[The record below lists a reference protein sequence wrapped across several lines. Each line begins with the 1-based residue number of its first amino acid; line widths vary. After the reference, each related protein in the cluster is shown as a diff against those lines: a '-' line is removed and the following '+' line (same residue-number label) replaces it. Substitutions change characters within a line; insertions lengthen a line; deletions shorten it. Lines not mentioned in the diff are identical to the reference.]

1 MIIRT
6 LRTEGFRHLDSQPF
20 VFSDRIN
27 IIVGKNGSGKTSLLE
42 AIYFASRLRSFRSAD
57 TQKLVNFNSDLFRIF
72 VTLESDQSQSQSQS
86 QLKIAIEKNKHETLV
101 KLNGEFIQ
109 KKTELVR
116 LLPILFLGP
125 DSQMILLDSPKF
137 RRRFLDWGLYHHHPA
152 FLMHWT
158 LFERAL
164 KQRNSAL
171 KQNLYDKVIDSL
183 DIVIVKHGEALS
195 QIRAEFT
202 QQIFAAMLPF
212 LQNLIQEQGEWSI
225 GFKKGY
231 SDDLNTALKNSRVSD
246 RMAGFTR
253 VGPHRADFSLK
264 FKNQN
269 VAVAL
274 SRGQL
279 KLATIS
285 MMLAQLKIHQDKM
298 HQPAILLVDDITAEL
313 DRTHREKLINALVE
327 LNAQLFIS
335 VLEYNEFPE
344 LSDLPAHIG
353 RHIFKLG

>member
-1 MIIRT
+1 MIIRE
-6 LRTEGFRHLDSQPF
+6 LRTEGFRHLDPQPF
-20 VFSDRIN
+20 AFGNRIN

-42 AIYFASRLRSFRSAD
+42 AIYFVSRLRSFRSAD

-72 VTLESDQSQSQSQS
+72 MTLESDQT
-86 QLKIAIEKNKHETLV
+86 QLKIAIEKNKQETLV
-101 KLNGEFIQ
+101 KLNGEFVQ

-116 LLPILFLGP
+116 LLPVLFLGP

-137 RRRFLDWGLYHHHPA
+137 RRRFLDWGLYHHHPT

-171 KQNLYDKVIDSL
+171 KQNLYDKVIESL
-183 DIVIVKHGEALS
+183 DVVLVEHGEALS

-202 QQIFAAMLPF
+202 QQIFAAMRPF

-231 SDDLNTALKNSRVSD
+231 SDDLYTALKNSRVSD

-264 FKNQN
+264 FKGHN

-279 KLATIS
+279 KLATVS
-285 MMLAQLKIHQDKM
+285 MMLAQLKIHQDKT
-298 HQPAILLVDDITAEL
+298 HKPAILLVDDMTAEL

-344 LSDLPAHIG
+344 LAALPDDVE
-353 RHIFKLG
+353 RRIFKLE